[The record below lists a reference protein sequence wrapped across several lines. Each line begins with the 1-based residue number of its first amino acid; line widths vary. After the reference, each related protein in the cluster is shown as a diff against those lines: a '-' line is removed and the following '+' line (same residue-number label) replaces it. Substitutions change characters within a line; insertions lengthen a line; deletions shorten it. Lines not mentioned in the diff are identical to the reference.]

1 MFIGNVKHDTTI
13 TKIKLSCVSFAP
25 HSRIFSVVGSL
36 ISTARDSQNDSPKL
50 IMNSVFL
57 TTLRFHGKCR
67 CHDKVYGL
75 FCGLSNWRHLVRRGQ
90 KVRVY
95 RRFCGRKS
103 GYKRKKRKKRGI
115 DVYVRNSPRPG
126 PL

>member
-57 TTLRFHGKCR
+57 TTLRFHESVAVIIR
-67 CHDKVYGL
+67 CTD
-75 FCGLSNWRHLVRRGQ
+75 FCGLSNWRHLVRRGL

-115 DVYVRNSPRPG
+115 DVYVRNSLRPG

>member
-25 HSRIFSVVGSL
+25 HSRIFSVVVSS

-57 TTLRFHGKCR
+57 TTLRLHESVAVMIR
-67 CHDKVYGL
+67 CTD
-75 FCGLSNWRHLVRRGQ
+75 FFA
-90 KVRVY
+90 VY
-95 RRFCGRKS
+95 RIG
-103 GYKRKKRKKRGI
+103 GIWWDVGKKYEFIDAFVEEKADTRGKKERREGSMFMLEI
-115 DVYVRNSPRPG
+115 A
-126 PL
+126 